1 MNSSWLGCAQW
12 KSRTKMTKRSRSSP
26 VGDDTAA
33 PAQTQVSG
41 ELMLP
46 NYHKWHSVSELPPRS
61 PTPGVPGSSGGP
73 DKPQATF
80 IEKSCLAACGGA
92 CTHAHTLPSHDPV
105 LHYSFFSL
113 FLSPSRIPHWS
124 VCWAA
129 FHRVLLFLGYMGVI
143 CARCNIQR
151 LINWPPPYS
160 CFLGQTFSLL
170 KEVSQS
176 MRLRLSI

>member
-1 MNSSWLGCAQW
+1 
-12 KSRTKMTKRSRSSP
+12 MTKRNRSSL
-26 VGDDTAA
+26 VGDDIAA

-61 PTPGVPGSSGGP
+61 LTPEVPGSSGGP

-92 CTHAHTLPSHDPV
+92 CTHAHTLPFSTIP
-105 LHYSFFSL
+105 FSL
-113 FLSPSRIPHWS
+113 SLTLTHSS
-124 VCWAA
+124 
-129 FHRVLLFLGYMGVI
+129 FHRVLQFLGYMGVI

-151 LINWPPPYS
+151 LINWPPPHS

-176 MRLRLSI
+176 MCLRLSI